1 MSATGANIPATTLRG
16 GIVDSLNEEL
26 GIWLFVFKT
35 LSAFYIAGW
44 LAMRLS
50 LPQPSTAMMTTVI
63 VANRQSGMVLAKSF
77 YRSVGTLAGA
87 AAAFL
92 IVGLFP
98 QDRTLFL
105 AALSVWIG
113 ACAGGATLYR
123 NFTAYAFV
131 LSGYT
136 AALIAFPI
144 INHPAA
150 VFDSAVA
157 RISEVLLGLL
167 VSGIVS
173 DVVFPS
179 RMRDVLRRTA
189 REQFANFVG
198 FVQASSNGKTE
209 REALEKAHLR
219 FVRDAVAFEDLRSS
233 VIFED
238 PEARARSGHL
248 LQFNQEFMAASTT
261 FQLLHHLVNRL
272 RQGGH
277 DATAGALLELFTS
290 IGTALDAP
298 IQAGAAAR
306 ILLPRL
312 EAARHAM
319 TEQVS
324 TLRSRLVS
332 DTDLRDFDAGA
343 YLLRHFTG
351 ELHALV
357 DTAASLQAPKLVF
370 GSAER
375 VRFTRGNDFLGAGL
389 AMLRTTLTLLALGA
403 FWIASAWPMGSSAIA
418 IATAFAGLFASAPN
432 PTAIVYR
439 TLIGY
444 ATGLFA
450 GFICV
455 FFVLTRMD
463 GYLLLV
469 VGSAPFLMA
478 GLAMMARPSV
488 AAIGMGYSISFA
500 FILSLSNR
508 MVFDPTQFIN
518 QSIAQIVG
526 IAAAAIAFIGMPAA
540 IGSRWLRRR
549 QLERLRRQVVL
560 AARAPLAGLLARFE
574 SVNHDLFN
582 QIVAQTPPASD
593 DSRDLVA
600 WTLAVHET
608 GRALIHLRFDMA
620 RGPLPTEV
628 GRPVTLAIGAL
639 AELYEYPDAAGYIRA
654 RDALAVAIGAVGDYP
669 MAGPLLAHLQ
679 LIRQTVLDGDFPL
692 APFFPAEPTPREPD
706 NAS

>member
-16 GIVDSLNEEL
+16 RIVDSLNEET

-35 LSAFYIAGW
+35 LAAFYVAGW

-50 LPQPSTAMMTTVI
+50 LPQPSTAMMTTII

-77 YRSVGTLAGA
+77 YRGIGTLAGA

-136 AALIAFPI
+136 AALIAFPV

-167 VSGIVS
+167 VSGVVS
-173 DVVFPS
+173 DAVFPT

-198 FVQASSNGKTE
+198 FVRASSNGKIA

-248 LQFNQEFMAASTT
+248 LQFNQAFMAASTT
-261 FQLLHHLVNRL
+261 FQSLHHRVNRL

-277 DATAGALLELFTS
+277 DAPAGALLELFTS

-306 ILLPRL
+306 TLLPRL
-312 EAARHAM
+312 EAARHTM
-319 TEQVS
+319 TERVP

-343 YLLRHFTG
+343 YVLRHFAG

-389 AMLRTTLTLLALGA
+389 AMFRTTLTLLALGA

-418 IATAFAGLFASAPN
+418 IATAFAGLFAAAPN
-432 PTAIVYR
+432 PTAIVY
-439 TLIGY
+439 TVLIGY
-444 ATGLFA
+444 AAGLSA

-455 FFVLTRMD
+455 FFVLTHMD

-478 GLAMMARPSV
+478 GLAMMARPS
-488 AAIGMGYSISFA
+488 AAGIGMGYSIAFA
-500 FILSLSNR
+500 FILSLTNR

-526 IAAAAIAFIGMPAA
+526 IAAAAIAFIGVPSA

-560 AARAPLAGLLARFE
+560 AAQAPLAGLLARFE

-620 RGPLPTEV
+620 GGALPTEV
-628 GRPVTLAIGAL
+628 GHPVTLAIGAL
-639 AELYEYPDAAGYIRA
+639 AELYEHPDAAGYLRA
-654 RDALAVAIGAVGDYP
+654 RDALAAAIVAVGDYP
-669 MAGPLLAHLQ
+669 MAGPLLAHLH
-679 LIRQTVLDGDFPL
+679 LIRQTLLDGDSPL
-692 APFFPAEPTPREPD
+692 APFFPAEPTPGEPD
-706 NAS
+706 DAS

>member
-1 MSATGANIPATTLRG
+1 MSATGANIPGTTMRRRIL
-16 GIVDSLNEEL
+16 DSLNEERE
-26 GIWLFVFKT
+26 IWLFVFKT

-50 LPQPSTAMMTTVI
+50 LPQPSTAMMTTII

-77 YRSVGTLAGA
+77 YRGIGTLAGA

-98 QDRTLFL
+98 QERILFL

-136 AALIAFPI
+136 AALIAFPV

-173 DVVFPS
+173 DAVFPS

-198 FVQASSNGKTE
+198 FVRASNGKMA
-209 REALEKAHLR
+209 REALEKVYWR

-248 LQFNQEFMAASTT
+248 LQFNQEFMAATTT
-261 FQLLHHLVNRL
+261 FQSLHHLVNRL

-277 DATAGALLELFTS
+277 DAPTGALLELFTLF
-290 IGTALDAP
+290 GTALDAP
-298 IQAGAAAR
+298 IQAGSAAR
-306 ILLPRL
+306 TLLPQL
-312 EAARHAM
+312 EAARYTM
-319 TEQVS
+319 TERVP

-332 DTDLRDFDAGA
+332 DIDLRDFDAGA
-343 YLLRHFTG
+343 YLLRHFAG

-357 DTAASLQAPKLVF
+357 KTAASLQAPELVV
-370 GSAER
+370 GSVER

-389 AMLRTTLTLLALGA
+389 AMFRTTLTLLALGA

-418 IATAFAGLFASAPN
+418 IATAFAGLFAAAPN
-432 PTAIVYR
+432 PTAIVF
-439 TLIGY
+439 TSLIGY
-444 ATGLFA
+444 AMGLSA

-455 FFVLTRMD
+455 FFELTRMD

-478 GLAMMARPSV
+478 GLAMLARP
-488 AAIGMGYSISFA
+488 ATAGIGMGCSIAFA
-500 FILSLSNR
+500 FILSLTNR

-526 IAAAAIAFIGMPAA
+526 IAAAAVAFIGVPSA
-540 IGSRWLRRR
+540 IGSDWLRRR

-560 AARAPLAGLLARFE
+560 AAQAPLAGLLARFE
-574 SVNHDLFN
+574 SVNHDLVN

-600 WTLAVHET
+600 WTIAVHET

-620 RGPLPTEV
+620 GGPLPTQI
-628 GRPVTLAIGAL
+628 GRPITLSIDAL
-639 AELYEYPDAAGYIRA
+639 AEFYEHPDAAGYFRA
-654 RDALAVAIGAVGDYP
+654 RDALAAAIGALGDYP
-669 MAGPLLAHLQ
+669 MAGPLLAHLH
-679 LIRQTVLDGDFPL
+679 LIRQTQFDGDSPL
-692 APFFPAEPTPREPD
+692 APFFPANATPSEPD
-706 NAS
+706 DAS

>member
-26 GIWLFVFKT
+26 GTWLFVFKT

-198 FVQASSNGKTE
+198 FVQASSNGKIE

-370 GSAER
+370 GSTER

-389 AMLRTTLTLLALGA
+389 AMFRTTLTLLALGA

-639 AELYEYPDAAGYIRA
+639 AELYEYPDAASYIRA

-692 APFFPAEPTPREPD
+692 APFLPAEPTPSEPD
-706 NAS
+706 DAS

>member
-1 MSATGANIPATTLRG
+1 MSATAANMPATTLRG
-16 GIVDSLNEEL
+16 RVVDSLNEEL

-35 LSAFYIAGW
+35 LAAFYIAGW
-44 LAMRLS
+44 LAMRLA
-50 LPQPSTAMMTTVI
+50 LPQPSTAMMTTII

-77 YRSVGTLAGA
+77 YRGIGTLAGA

-98 QDRTLFL
+98 QERILFL

-136 AALIAFPI
+136 AALIAFPV
-144 INHPAA
+144 INHPTA

-173 DVVFPS
+173 DAVFPS
-179 RMRDVLRRTA
+179 RMRDVLRRAA

-198 FVQASSNGKTE
+198 FVRASSSGKMA

-219 FVRDAVAFEDLRSS
+219 FVRDAVVFEDLRSS

-248 LQFNQEFMAASTT
+248 LQFNQQFMAASTT
-261 FQLLHHLVNRL
+261 FQSLHHRVNRL
-272 RQGGH
+272 RRGGH
-277 DATAGALLELFTS
+277 GAPAGALLELFTL
-290 IGTALDAP
+290 IGTALDGP

-306 ILLPRL
+306 SLLPRL
-312 EAARHAM
+312 EAARDAM
-319 TEQVS
+319 TERVPA
-324 TLRSRLVS
+324 LRSRLLS

-343 YLLRHFTG
+343 YLLRHFAA

-357 DTAASLQAPKLVF
+357 DTAASLQAPKRVF

-432 PTAIVYR
+432 PTAIVY
-439 TLIGY
+439 TSLIGY
-444 ATGLFA
+444 AMGLST

-478 GLAMMARPSV
+478 GLAMLARP
-488 AAIGMGYSISFA
+488 ATAGIGMGYSIAFA

-508 MVFDPTQFIN
+508 MVFDPSQFIN

-526 IAAAAIAFIGMPAA
+526 IAAAAVAFTALPSA

-549 QLERLRRQVVL
+549 QLERMRRQVVL

-582 QIVAQTPPASD
+582 QIVAQTSPASE

-608 GRALIHLRFDMA
+608 GRALIHLRIDMA
-620 RGPLPTEV
+620 GGPLPTEV
-628 GRPVTLAIGAL
+628 ARPVTLAIGAL
-639 AELYEYPDAAGYIRA
+639 AELYEHPDAAGYLRA
-654 RDALAVAIGAVGDYP
+654 RDTLAAAIVAVRDYP
-669 MAGPLLAHLQ
+669 MAGSLLAHLH
-679 LIRQTVLDGDFPL
+679 LIRQTLLDGESPL
-692 APFFPAEPTPREPD
+692 APFFPTEYTPSEPD
-706 NAS
+706 HAS

>member
-1 MSATGANIPATTLRG
+1 MMSATGANIPATTMRG
-16 GIVDSLNEEL
+16 RVVDSLSEEL
-26 GIWLFVFKT
+26 GTWLFVLKT
-35 LSAFYIAGW
+35 LLAFYIAGW
-44 LAMRLS
+44 LAMRIS
-50 LPQPSTAMMTTVI
+50 LPQPSTAMMTTII

-77 YRSVGTLAGA
+77 YRGIGTLVGA

-98 QDRTLFL
+98 QERMLFL
-105 AALSVWIG
+105 AALSMWIG

-136 AALIAFPI
+136 AALIAFPV

-157 RISEVLLGLL
+157 RLSEVLLGLL

-173 DVVFPS
+173 DAVFPS
-179 RMRDVLRRTA
+179 RMRDALCRTA
-189 REQFANFVG
+189 REQFTNFVG
-198 FVQASSNGKTE
+198 FVRASSNGKIA
-209 REALEKAHLR
+209 REALEKAHWR

-248 LQFNQEFMAASTT
+248 LQFNQQFMAASTT
-261 FQLLHHLVNRL
+261 FQSLHHLVNRL

-277 DATAGALLELFTS
+277 DAPAAALIELFTS
-290 IGTALDAP
+290 IGTALDEP

-306 ILLPRL
+306 TLLPQL
-312 EAARHAM
+312 EAARYTM
-319 TEQVS
+319 TEQVPA
-324 TLRSRLVS
+324 LRSRLVS

-343 YLLRHFTG
+343 YLLRHFAG

-357 DTAASLQAPKLVF
+357 NTAASLQAPRLVF

-389 AMLRTTLTLLALGA
+389 AMFRTTLTMLALGA
-403 FWIASAWPMGSSAIA
+403 FWIASAWPMGSSAMS

-432 PTAIVYR
+432 PTAIVYKS
-439 TLIGY
+439 LVGY
-444 ATGLFA
+444 ALGLFA

-478 GLAMMARPSV
+478 GLAMMARPST
-488 AAIGMGYSISFA
+488 APIGMSYSIALA
-500 FILSLSNR
+500 FILSLTNR

-526 IAAAAIAFIGMPAA
+526 IAAAAAAFTGLPSA

-549 QLERLRRQVVL
+549 QLERLRLQVVL
-560 AARAPLAGLLARFE
+560 AAQAPLAGLLARFE
-574 SVNHDLFN
+574 SVNHDLVN
-582 QIVAQTPPASD
+582 QIIAQTPPASD

-608 GRALIHLRFDMA
+608 GRALIHLRVDMA
-620 RGPLPTEV
+620 GGPLPTEV
-628 GRPVTLAIGAL
+628 GRPITLAIGAL
-639 AELYEYPDAAGYIRA
+639 AELYAHPDAAGYLRA
-654 RDALAVAIGAVGDYP
+654 RDALAVAIGAVGDDP
-669 MAGPLLAHLQ
+669 MAGSLLTHLH
-679 LIRQTVLDGDFPL
+679 LIRQTLLDRDSPL
-692 APFFPAEPTPREPD
+692 APFFPTEPKG
-706 NAS
+706 A